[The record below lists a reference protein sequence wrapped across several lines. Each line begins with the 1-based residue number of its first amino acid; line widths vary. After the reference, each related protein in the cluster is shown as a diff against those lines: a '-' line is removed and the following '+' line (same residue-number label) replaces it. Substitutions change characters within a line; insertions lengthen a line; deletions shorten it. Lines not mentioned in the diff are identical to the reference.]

1 MFPLFHGVKQIWVS
15 HMECSL
21 HARLSLEIAP
31 WNEPDRMV
39 ILLFIVYFD
48 TQNSFDDSFLL
59 RNSRLEKARWSHNT
73 CHMMRFMRFLCFHNT
88 IANNGAAK
96 TCLDPLLWG
105 PALHLRHEE
114 TPGDIRIFVIIDRP
128 TPASAKNTESQ
139 FGQEPH
145 GGWN

>member
-96 TCLDPLLWG
+96 TCYRSASSLGSSLAFEARG
-105 PALHLRHEE
+105 NAGLHPDLRNH
-114 TPGDIRIFVIIDRP
+114 RP
-128 TPASAKNTESQ
+128 PDSRLGEK
-139 FGQEPH
+139 H
-145 GGWN
+145 HR